1 MIQHSGLPRFAV
13 TAANRS
19 ACCGVALTGA
29 LAQST
34 ALVVAGRGFFF
45 AVSACPAGVATGKAG
60 ERMAPVV
67 KGDEHGCAPA
77 AGEAV
82 GAFSWRGMVG
92 VRGHDPEAVGS
103 SPTPATNA
111 RSCGSPVGGAH
122 LCPIDREMASSRTRP
137 QHRTPGKTCVLL
149 GVTAGETA
157 PSFCAMGG
165 HGDPQTGR
173 TSLGPSAA
181 VCSAAPRSFARTDC
195 GAEIKVAGSTPAS
208 RSRSAIR
215 NTAVTGK
222 TGQRQTG
229 RSAILR
235 G

>member
-19 ACCGVALTGA
+19 ARCGVALTGA

-82 GAFSWRGMVG
+82 GAFLWG
-92 VRGHDPEAVGS
+92 VIGS
-103 SPTPATNA
+103 GAEQSCQSALGAAGFNSPTLLQWFVLAHAPAVA
-111 RSCGSPVGGAH
+111 RKSMPASFSAFPTVEDGPGSARGAGSI
-122 LCPIDREMASSRTRP
+122 PARASS
-137 QHRTPGKTCVLL
+137 L
-149 GVTAGETA
+149 
-157 PSFCAMGG
+157 
-165 HGDPQTGR
+165 
-173 TSLGPSAA
+173 
-181 VCSAAPRSFARTDC
+181 
-195 GAEIKVAGSTPAS
+195 S
-208 RSRSAIR
+208 RLE
-215 NTAVTGK
+215 
-222 TGQRQTG
+222 TG
-229 RSAILR
+229 RSTARPR
-235 G
+235 GGASVVGSIPTIRAESKSAASGNRRTELVRYSSDGGERPAPHSGRP